1 VQGAKRPAHTPQSLD
16 MVAKTGC
23 VWTFVQS
30 PVQCIDRGECFGA
43 VKGRQIEKS
52 SILEL
57 GHLIK
62 NPAIG
67 RTTED
72 PIMVVDLTGV
82 AIQDIQIAKM
92 VDRAAHERCQN
103 HLSPTPLEYSL
114 YLSEKIEGEVW
125 LKLDSMQR
133 TSSFKFR
140 GALNKILSLTEAE
153 LEKGLVSASTGNYAL
168 AVAEAAR
175 IRKHRATIYVAEDIE
190 TSRLELLRAHGLDLV
205 IHGKGA
211 WDAEKEARRVAQ
223 AEDKIYLSPYNDPI
237 VVGGQGTCGYE
248 ISKQLPDLDA
258 ALFACGSGGLLGGSA
273 GWLKSHNPDVLAFGV
288 SPENSPVMYE
298 SLRGNKMVE
307 IETFPT
313 LADTCRGGVD
323 LDTITLELLQRYV
336 EEIVL
341 LTETEIEESIRL
353 LFEQHRLVVEGS
365 GALGVG
371 GLLKRKERFQGK
383 KVVAAVCGRN
393 IDLELVKRI
402 RR

>member
-1 VQGAKRPAHTPQSLD
+1 
-16 MVAKTGC
+16 M
-23 VWTFVQS
+23 
-30 PVQCIDRGECFGA
+30 
-43 VKGRQIEKS
+43 
-52 SILEL
+52 
-57 GHLIK
+57 
-62 NPAIG
+62 
-67 RTTED
+67 TTESHQQLD
-72 PIMVVDLTGV
+72 VPQLVKE
-82 AIQDIQIAKM
+82 AI
-92 VDRAAHERCQN
+92 ERCQD

-175 IRKHRATIYVAEDIE
+175 IRKHRATIYVAEDLE
-190 TSRLELLRAHGLDLV
+190 PSRLELLRAHGLDLV

-211 WDAEKEARRVAQ
+211 WDAEKEARRVAEV
-223 AEDKIYLSPYNDPI
+223 EDKIYLSPYNDPI

-298 SLRGNKMVE
+298 SLRANKMVE
-307 IETFPT
+307 IETFAT

-371 GLLKRKERFQGK
+371 GLLKRKERFKGK

-393 IDLELVKRI
+393 IDLEVFKRI
-402 RR
+402 IQ